1 MELAEFSVFLAFSD
15 ITRDLI
21 NKKGQLVSWNFNF
34 VSLVYV
40 KALSTSSFGCI
51 GKGKQLIFTIFT
63 FMENL
68 VLRLYFRFIVLSN
81 LSGFLKNVETLPH

>member
-1 MELAEFSVFLAFSD
+1 MKLAEFLVFLTFSD
-15 ITRDLI
+15 IKRDLI

-40 KALSTSSFGCI
+40 KALSTSSFGRT

-63 FMENL
+63 FMET
-68 VLRLYFRFIVLSN
+68 YTEI
-81 LSGFLKNVETLPH
+81 